1 MDVIYRIKFHI
12 RMFLKGLQLRWED
25 FVNPK
30 TDEEYLEEFEAYC
43 AGGSPE
49 DEAEIERTVQEHYD
63 NEPKLDPRRTMLFHS
78 RPEEHLC
85 NSITASI
92 YRQKIIETREWAR
105 RHGITTFLADFH
117 TPFGL
122 LALETLLELREAG
135 DNFRV
140 YAVKSRYFA
149 KRKTYRTIPETGIEM
164 AFLASRADY
173 SYHGL
178 PEEIVHSVFPN
189 AATRCSERGIWIAK
203 NKLPPYLLEAW
214 EIE

>member
-1 MDVIYRIKFHI
+1 MDVIYRIKSHI
-12 RMFLKGLQLRWED
+12 RMFQKGLHLWWED
-25 FVNPK
+25 FINPK
-30 TDEEYLEEFEAYC
+30 TDEDILKEYEAIC
-43 AGGSPE
+43 AGISPE
-49 DEAEIERTVQEHYD
+49 EEAEIARTVQEHYD

-85 NSITASI
+85 NTITADF
-92 YRQKIIETREWAR
+92 YRQKIIDTREWAR
-105 RHGITTFLADFH
+105 RHGITTFLVDFH

-173 SYHGL
+173 SYHGK
-178 PEEIVHSVFPN
+178 PEEIVRNVFPQ
-189 AATRCSERGIWIAK
+189 AATQCSERGTWIVK
-203 NKLPPYLLEAW
+203 SKLPPYLLEAW